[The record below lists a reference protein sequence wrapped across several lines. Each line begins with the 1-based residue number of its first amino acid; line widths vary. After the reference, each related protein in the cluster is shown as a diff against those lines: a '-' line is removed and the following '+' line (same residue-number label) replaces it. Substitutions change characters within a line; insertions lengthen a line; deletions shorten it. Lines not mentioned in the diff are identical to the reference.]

1 MKCDQLFIHTSDF
14 LLIIIIVTGGEE
26 LSKDQSWYIDL
37 LHLVLHNRN
46 TFPIVPNN
54 DGVIFTKR
62 KKGIIYKKSML
73 LCPEG
78 CSEMKHGA
86 SAEILSKVCQMI
98 LSLCYLH
105 VNADFNAGHA
115 LVPLLVVSCIY

>member
-1 MKCDQLFIHTSDF
+1 MKCNQLFIHTSDF

-54 DGVIFTKR
+54 DGVIFTKI
-62 KKGIIYKKSML
+62 KNIYIERVL

-78 CSEMKHGA
+78 CS
-86 SAEILSKVCQMI
+86 
-98 LSLCYLH
+98 
-105 VNADFNAGHA
+105 
-115 LVPLLVVSCIY
+115 